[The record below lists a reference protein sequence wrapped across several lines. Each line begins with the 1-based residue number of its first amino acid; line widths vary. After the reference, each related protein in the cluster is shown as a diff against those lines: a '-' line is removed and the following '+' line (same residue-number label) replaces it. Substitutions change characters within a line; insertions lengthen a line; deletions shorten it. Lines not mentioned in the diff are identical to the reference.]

1 MMSPR
6 ICRLDGRLFY
16 FRLLMHATLNRK
28 EHASM
33 IDTNALQ
40 VSATSYRMPR
50 QRLSLVRDGSLQS
63 TWKYFAN
70 SLEAF

>member
-1 MMSPR
+1 
-6 ICRLDGRLFY
+6 
-16 FRLLMHATLNRK
+16 
-28 EHASM
+28 M

-40 VSATSYRMPR
+40 VSATSYRIPR

-63 TWKYFAN
+63 TWKHFAN